1 MATWQ
6 SFYQARLSVQVAYQE
21 RKVKGDKNAQILLV
35 FDHGNKMKQ
44 THTETHA
51 EVCLLLYMQQSKES
65 KVLQGLVSWWK
76 HDLCQC
82 SEFGSYSEDNDFF
95 DLIHDVIWQLPD
107 LYSHESFPHSL

>member
-51 EVCLLLYMQQSKES
+51 EVCFCICNSPKSPKCIRASSPGGSTTCANALNL
-65 KVLQGLVSWWK
+65 GLTAK
-76 HDLCQC
+76 TMI
-82 SEFGSYSEDNDFF
+82 F
-95 DLIHDVIWQLPD
+95 LI
-107 LYSHESFPHSL
+107 